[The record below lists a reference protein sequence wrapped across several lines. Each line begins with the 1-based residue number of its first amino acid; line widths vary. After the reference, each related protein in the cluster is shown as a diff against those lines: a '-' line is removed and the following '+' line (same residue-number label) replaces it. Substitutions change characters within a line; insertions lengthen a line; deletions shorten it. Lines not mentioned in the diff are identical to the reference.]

1 MADVAQR
8 GCKRCL
14 LGDLADSGDIL
25 SQVEK
30 TRKLMTED
38 ERADDKLYEKRLSLC
53 KECDKLIDATCLK
66 CGCYVEIRAL
76 AKGASCPGRK
86 W

>member
-1 MADVAQR
+1 MKETSER

-14 LGDLADSGDIL
+14 LRDLADSRDIL
-25 SQVEK
+25 AQVEK
-30 TRKLMTED
+30 TRKLMTDD
-38 ERADDKLYEKRLSLC
+38 ERAGDDLYDKRLSIC
-53 KECDKLIDATCLK
+53 KECDKLIDATRLR